1 MSRRQR
7 LMPISLA
14 VHTIRIH
21 GIYNKDRSVLF
32 GMGGLLA
39 LQVTVTA
46 ICCGFFRCGSY
57 LITC

>member
-1 MSRRQR
+1 M
-7 LMPISLA
+7 LTSLA

-57 LITC
+57 PIMC